1 MTSKGGQWVTE
12 VIGGRER
19 EEERERKRGRERER
33 CTLLQGGSILV
44 NLMNSCYLIPS
55 GVHSVAHLL
64 FFYPQLRRA
73 TLNKTAFHQV
83 RHYADESFISV
94 CAQVALT
101 LAEGE
106 GRSISVNN

>member
-1 MTSKGGQWVTE
+1 
-12 VIGGRER
+12 
-19 EEERERKRGRERER
+19 
-33 CTLLQGGSILV
+33 
-44 NLMNSCYLIPS
+44 MNSCYLIPT

-64 FFYPQLRRA
+64 FFYPQLRHA

-101 LAEGE
+101 LTEGE
-106 GRSISVNN
+106 GRSISVNNWWQSEEQVSDKNTAEKTSRGVEEKWLGAND